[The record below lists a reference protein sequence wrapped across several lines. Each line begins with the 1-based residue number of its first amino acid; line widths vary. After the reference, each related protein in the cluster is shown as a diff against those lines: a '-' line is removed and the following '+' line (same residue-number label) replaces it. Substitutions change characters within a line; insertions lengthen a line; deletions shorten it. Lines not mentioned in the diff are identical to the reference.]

1 VAGKPMTAGAAGART
16 GALRGRTGA
25 RRVSGCVPT
34 PHGPEEK
41 GGRLLSLR
49 TSWVSVWRS
58 ASTAASRRSA
68 ASRFASSSRA
78 AACCAA
84 STCFPSPALVSSD
97 ALAWRNSSADRAPLD
112 LSAPRR
118 ASAAVSCCLLP
129 ANDDNDDAMAPA
141 VTVSVHGDASA
152 GQGHTLCVGLG
163 VVLGTNQDMQLLL
176 HRVPP
181 LHCWV
186 AASAAMPPPHHMP
199 PPPPRRPCI
208 ECTDAQAQQAQAEQ
222 WIYDTDSRKQWAER
236 NQLACC
242 WQRLPR
248 C

>member
-1 VAGKPMTAGAAGART
+1 M
-16 GALRGRTGA
+16 
-25 RRVSGCVPT
+25 
-34 PHGPEEK
+34 
-41 GGRLLSLR
+41 SLR

-129 ANDDNDDAMAPA
+129 ADDDSDDAMAPA
-141 VTVSVHGDASA
+141 ITVSAHGDASA

-163 VVLGTNQDMQLLL
+163 VAWHQP
-176 HRVPP
+176 RYAA
-181 LHCWV
+181 
-186 AASAAMPPPHHMP
+186 AASPGSTLRCYRADCCCCYGRRTAAPPFPFP
-199 PPPPRRPCI
+199 YVRC
-208 ECTDAQAQQAQAEQ
+208 
-222 WIYDTDSRKQWAER
+222 RKQTVR
-236 NQLACC
+236 NLH
-242 WQRLPR
+242 
-248 C
+248 